1 MLVVRFLYLFV
12 CALVSLLLF
21 ACESR
26 SVRQP
31 ETAMVI
37 TVTDDLGRKIEIPK
51 YPQRV
56 MALAPSET
64 EMLYALA
71 DENTIVGRTQN
82 CDYPAQVK
90 KKPIV
95 NNYPM
100 DYEQLVLLK
109 PDLIFTV
116 EGITSAEEAAKIQ
129 ELHIPVYYQKFEKV
143 TDILRGLT
151 DIGRLLHRQEQ
162 AKKVVD
168 SLQLKLNK
176 LKVQAVTN
184 PKPSVLAITWTNP
197 IFVYGQ
203 NTLFT
208 DKLNYIGAQNA
219 VQEVLPQPYPAL
231 TREYILKLNPDIII
245 GGTFGEMDTS
255 FFNIYPELKRLKAYR
270 NKKIFAA
277 TDNLMARP
285 SPRVVASIQ
294 ELKEFIW

>member
-1 MLVVRFLYLFV
+1 MLALRFLYLIV
-12 CALVSLLLF
+12 YALVSLFLF

-26 SVRQP
+26 SARSPDTV
-31 ETAMVI
+31 AVI

-51 YPQRV
+51 FPRRV

-64 EMLYALA
+64 EMLYAVA

-82 CDYPAQVK
+82 CDYPVRVK

-109 PDLIFTV
+109 PDLVFTV
-116 EGITSAEEAAKIQ
+116 EGMTSAEEAAKIQ

-143 TDILRGLT
+143 TDVLRGLT
-151 DIGRLLHRQEQ
+151 DMGRLLQRQER
-162 AKKVVD
+162 AKTVVD
-168 SLQLKLNK
+168 SLQQALNQLQVRAAAKPKL
-176 LKVQAVTN
+176 
-184 PKPSVLAITWTNP
+184 SVLAVTWTDP

-203 NTLFT
+203 NTIFT
-208 DKLNYIGAQNA
+208 DKLRYIGSENA
-219 VQEVLPQPYPAL
+219 VREILPQPYPAL

-245 GGTFGEMDTS
+245 GGTFGKMDTS
-255 FFNIYPELKRLKAYR
+255 FFKIYPELKQLKAYR

-285 SPRVVASIQ
+285 GPRVVASIQ
-294 ELKEFIW
+294 ELKAFIW